1 MLPLD
6 AHAPED
12 PAVPIAAE
20 VVGAEAAGDEVVGTE
35 AVGAESVGAEAPGAA
50 ATGPVR
56 TTAALLAP
64 GLDVATPADGR
75 GWVVR
80 VGDDGRVAVRF
91 ETARTGPGYQRW
103 VDPEAEELALVE
115 PLGPDGEPVRASPA
129 DDDA

>member
-1 MLPLD
+1 PS
-6 AHAPED
+6 AS
-12 PAVPIAAE
+12 
-20 VVGAEAAGDEVVGTE
+20 GR
-35 AVGAESVGAEAPGAA
+35 
-50 ATGPVR
+50 VR
-56 TTAALLAP
+56 ATAALLAP
-64 GLDVATPADGR
+64 GLDVATTADGR